1 MSRKT
6 HPTAAATA
14 LALLLTAAPALAQPG
29 AHGDSGTRAD
39 AADATLRARLT
50 TLVARP
56 AGLRADDVA
65 ARAVKTSYDLRQK
78 QAELLSAA
86 ASVDQ
91 ALVAYFPRLALLA
104 RYARLSSITNE
115 NLGNV
120 VLAAQPGHGPSQ
132 AETVA
137 VPLVFPALLN
147 QTTLQASLTVPLLDY
162 VLKIPAVHDA
172 AKHQREA
179 ARWSTE
185 AARLQIATDARSA
198 YYQWARARLQTV
210 VAEQAL
216 VQARGHLAD
225 ARRAFDVGNA
235 NKADVMRVQAQTAAS
250 ELFLERAKDAE
261 AVWGVELQTAMHDGQ
276 APNYEIGEDLRV
288 DLPPMTLGELDALV
302 NEAWTARREVRVL
315 TESLDAQKAQTKA
328 TRAGWLPHVDA
339 FGDLLSGDPNPR
351 YFPQVD
357 HFRSTWDVG
366 AQLTWSPNEAAAA
379 EYGAR
384 AQRAKEGSIEAQVG
398 QLHDRLRNEIMQAVA
413 SLHESEFAVQSTV
426 RGLDASEESYRVRRD
441 LYANG
446 RATSIEL
453 TDAETD
459 LTQARLNA
467 IGARIDQRVAR
478 VRLVHALGR
487 DAAGDDKNKSQD

>member
-1 MSRKT
+1 M
-6 HPTAAATA
+6 TAAATA
-14 LALLLTAAPALAQPG
+14 LLLVATPARARDRSGAAG
-29 AHGDSGTRAD
+29 AGG
-39 AADATLRARLT
+39 AAAATLQTRLT

-65 ARAVKTSYDLRQK
+65 ARAVKTSFDLRQK
-78 QAELLSAA
+78 QAELMSAA

-91 ALVAYFPRLALLA
+91 ALVGYFPRLTLLA

-120 VLAAQPGHGPSQ
+120 VLAAHPGPGPAQ

-179 ARWSTE
+179 ARWSAE

-225 ARRAFDVGNA
+225 ARHAFDVGSA
-235 NKADVMRVQAQTAAS
+235 NKADVLRVQAQTAAS

-261 AVWGVELQTAMHDGQ
+261 AVWGVELQTAMHDSQ

-288 DLPPMTLGELDALV
+288 DLPPMPLSGLDSLV
-302 NEAWTARREVRVL
+302 DEAWSARREVRVL
-315 TESLDAQKAQTKA
+315 TESLHAQAAQTKA

-384 AQRAKEGSIEAQVG
+384 AQRAKEGSIEAQEG

-413 SLHESEFAVQSTV
+413 SLRESEFAVLSTV

-487 DAAGDDKNKSQD
+487 DAAGDDKTKQD

>member
-1 MSRKT
+1 M
-6 HPTAAATA
+6 TAAATA
-14 LALLLTAAPALAQPG
+14 LVALMAAPASAAPRTSTAERNG
-29 AHGDSGTRAD
+29 AD
-39 AADATLRARLT
+39 AATLQTRLT

-78 QAELLSAA
+78 EAELVAA
-86 ASVDQ
+86 AAGVDQ
-91 ALVAYFPRLALLA
+91 ALVGYFPRLALLA

-120 VLAAQPGHGPSQ
+120 VLAAQPGAGPAQ

-147 QTTLQASLTVPLLDY
+147 QTILQASLTVPLLDY
-162 VLKIPAVHDA
+162 VLKLPAVHDA

-179 ARWSTE
+179 ARWSAE
-185 AARLQIATDARSA
+185 AARLQIASDARSA

-216 VQARGHLAD
+216 VQARGHLVD
-225 ARRAFDVGNA
+225 ARHAFDVGSA

-261 AVWGVELQTAMHDGQ
+261 AVWSVELATAMHDRE
-276 APNYEIGEDLRV
+276 APSYEIGEDLRV
-288 DLPPMTLGELDALV
+288 DLPPMPLSGLDSLV
-302 NEAWTARREVRVL
+302 DEAWSARREVRVL
-315 TESLDAQKAQTKA
+315 TESLHAQQAQTKA

-366 AQLTWSPNEAAAA
+366 AQLTWIPNEAAAA

-384 AQRAKEGSIEAQVG
+384 AQRAKEQSIEAQAG
-398 QLHDRLRNEIMQAVA
+398 QLHDRLRNEIMQATA
-413 SLHESEFAVQSTV
+413 SLRESEFAVQSTV
-426 RGLDASEESYRVRRD
+426 RELDASEESYRVRRD

-478 VRLVHALGR
+478 VRLAHALGR
-487 DAAGDDKNKSQD
+487 DAGADKTKQD

>member
-1 MSRKT
+1 MSRT
-6 HPTAAATA
+6 TLLWATA
-14 LALLLTAAPALAQPG
+14 LLLATPAFAQPTASPARG
-29 AHGDSGTRAD
+29 RNGNGNSDDT
-39 AADATLRARLT
+39 TLRTRLT

-56 AGLRADDVA
+56 AGLVADDVA
-65 ARAVKTSYDLRQK
+65 ARAVQSSFDLRQK
-78 QAELLSAA
+78 KEELLAAA

-91 ALVAYFPRLALLA
+91 ALVGYFPRLALLA

-120 VLAAQPGHGPSQ
+120 VLAAQPGAAPAQ

-162 VLKIPAVHDA
+162 VLRTPAVHDA

-179 ARWSTE
+179 ARWSAG

-216 VQARGHLAD
+216 LQARGHLTD
-225 ARRAFDVGNA
+225 ARHAFDVGNA
-235 NKADVMRVQAQTAAS
+235 NKADVLRVEAQVASS
-250 ELFLERAKDAE
+250 ELFLERAKDLE
-261 AVWGVELQTAMHDGQ
+261 AVWAEQLHTAMHDGQ

-288 DLPPMTLGELDALV
+288 DLPPLTLEGLDQLV
-302 NEAWTARREVRVL
+302 NEAWRGRREVRVL
-315 TESLDAQKAQTKA
+315 AESRGAQTAQTRA

-351 YFPQVD
+351 YFPQID

-379 EYGAR
+379 EFGAR
-384 AQRAKEGSIEAQVG
+384 AQRAKERSIEAQEG
-398 QLHDRLRNEIMQAVA
+398 QLHDRLRIEVTQAVA
-413 SLHESEFAVQSTV
+413 SLHESDFAVQSTA
-426 RGLDASEESYRVRRD
+426 RGLDAAEESYRVRRD

-487 DAAGDDKNKSQD
+487 DAGDDQTKVQD

>member
-1 MSRKT
+1 
-6 HPTAAATA
+6 
-14 LALLLTAAPALAQPG
+14 
-29 AHGDSGTRAD
+29 
-39 AADATLRARLT
+39 
-50 TLVARP
+50 LV
-56 AGLRADDVA
+56 
-65 ARAVKTSYDLRQK
+65 
-78 QAELLSAA
+78 
-86 ASVDQ
+86 
-91 ALVAYFPRLALLA
+91 LLA

-120 VLAAQPGHGPSQ
+120 VLAAQPGPAPAQG
-132 AETVA
+132 ETAA

-179 ARWSTE
+179 ARWSAE
-185 AARLQIATDARSA
+185 ATRLQIATDARSA

-210 VAEQAL
+210 VAAQAL

-225 ARRAFDVGNA
+225 ARRAFDVGSA
-235 NKADVMRVQAQTAAS
+235 NKADVMRVEAQVASS
-250 ELFLERAKDAE
+250 ELFQERAKNMESVWAE
-261 AVWGVELQTAMHDGQ
+261 QLHTAMHDGQ

-288 DLPPMTLGELDALV
+288 ELSPLALAGLDDLV
-302 NEAWTARREVRVL
+302 NEAWRGRREVRVL
-315 TESLDAQKAQTKA
+315 EESRGAQAAQTKA
-328 TRAGWLPHVDA
+328 TRAGWLPHVDL

-357 HFRSTWDVG
+357 HFRDTWDVG
-366 AQLTWSPNEAAAA
+366 AQLSWSPNEAAAA
-379 EYGAR
+379 VYGGR
-384 AQRAKEGSIEAQVG
+384 ALEAKELAIEAQEG
-398 QLHDRLRNEIMQAVA
+398 QLHDRLRLEVTQALA
-413 SLHESEFAVQSTV
+413 SLHESDFAVQSTT
-426 RGLDASEESYRVRRD
+426 RGLDAAEESYRVRRD
-441 LYANG
+441 LYVNG

-487 DAAGDDKNKSQD
+487 DAGDDNTKAQD

>member
-6 HPTAAATA
+6 LLAA
-14 LALLLTAAPALAQPG
+14 LAALLTATPAAAQPTAQPARG
-29 AHGDSGTRAD
+29 RDDSL
-39 AADATLRARLT
+39 TLRSQLT
-50 TLVARP
+50 TLVDRP
-56 AGLRADDVA
+56 AGLRADEVA

-78 QAELLSAA
+78 SAELQSAA

-91 ALVAYFPRLALLA
+91 ALVGYFPRLTLLA

-120 VLAAQPGHGPSQ
+120 VLAAQPGAAPAQG
-132 AETVA
+132 ETVA

-162 VLKIPAVHDA
+162 VLKIPAVHA
-172 AKHQREA
+172 AAQHQREA
-179 ARWSTE
+179 ARWSAE
-185 AARLQIATDARSA
+185 ATRLQIATDARSA

-210 VAEQAL
+210 VAAQAL

-225 ARRAFDVGNA
+225 ARRAFDVGSA
-235 NKADVMRVQAQTAAS
+235 NKADVMRVEAQVAAS
-250 ELFLERAKDAE
+250 ELFQERAKNMETVWAE
-261 AVWGVELQTAMHDGQ
+261 QLHTAMHDSQ
-276 APNYEIGEDLRV
+276 APNFEIGEDLRV
-288 DLPPMTLGELDALV
+288 DLSPLALAGLDDLV
-302 NEAWTARREVRVL
+302 NEAWRGRREVRVL
-315 TESLDAQKAQTKA
+315 EESRDAQAAQTKA

-339 FGDLLSGDPNPR
+339 FGDVLSGDPNPR

-357 HFRSTWDVG
+357 HFRDTWDVG

-379 EYGAR
+379 VYGGR
-384 AQRAKEGSIEAQVG
+384 ANAAKELAIVAQEG
-398 QLHDRLRNEIMQAVA
+398 QLHDRLRLEVTQAVA
-413 SLHESEFAVQSTV
+413 SLRESDFAVQSTA
-426 RGLDASEESYRVRRD
+426 RGLDAAEESYRVRHD
-441 LYANG
+441 LYVNG

-487 DAAGDDKNKSQD
+487 DAGDDKTKVQD